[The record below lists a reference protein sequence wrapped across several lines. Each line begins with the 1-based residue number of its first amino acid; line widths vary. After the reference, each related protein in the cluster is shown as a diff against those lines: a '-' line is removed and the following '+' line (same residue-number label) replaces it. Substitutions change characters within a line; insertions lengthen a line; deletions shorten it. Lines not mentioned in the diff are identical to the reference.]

1 MISREPSSFRDP
13 SAFMYFENGIYYRFL
28 HYSYKLDYDHLLSSG
43 LYESLTQKKWL
54 IEHEECENNSD
65 GAYKLLKPRQLR
77 FLNYPYEWSF
87 RQLKDAALLTLGIL
101 KESIKHGMILKDA
114 TAFNIVFEGNKPVFI
129 DSASFERYDETKP
142 WKAYRQ
148 FCECFL
154 APLVLARYRGSAMLG
169 MQLQYPE
176 GIPIALTS
184 KLLPGRSWF
193 HSLCLLHIHLQ
204 NAISGSS
211 KTVLNS
217 FSKEKMMRIISH
229 LESGIKSLDNNRET
243 SQWSKYYTQTIL
255 SPEYLNDK
263 ISSVSRLTRDL
274 HVKKIVDLGA
284 NTGEFAALFTQP
296 GAQVIAADFDH
307 ICIDQIHTSSDR
319 ITSVVVN
326 LMNPTPAIGWMN
338 CERKTFEER
347 INADLV
353 LALALMHHLCISKNL
368 SFDLLAS
375 GLSKF
380 GEYLLVEYV
389 PIDDPKAVILLA
401 HRDNIFQ
408 EYTEIN
414 FREAFAAEFELLSE
428 SEIADSKRKLF
439 LMKRKIKG

>member
-13 SAFMYFENGIYYRFL
+13 SAFMYSENGIYYRFL
-28 HYSYKLDYDHLLSSG
+28 HNSYKLDYDHLLSSG
-43 LYESLTQKKWL
+43 LYQSLTQKKWL
-54 IEHEECENNSD
+54 IEHEECETKPE
-65 GAYKLLKPRQLR
+65 GAYKLLKPRQLS

-101 KESIKHGMILKDA
+101 QESIKYGMILKDA
-114 TAFNIVFEGNKPVFI
+114 TGFNIIFEGNRPVFI

-148 FCECFL
+148 FCESFL
-154 APLVLARYRGSAMLG
+154 SPLVLARYRGSGMLG
-169 MQLQYPE
+169 MQLQYPD

-184 KLLPGRSWF
+184 KLLPGRSWL

-204 NAISGSS
+204 NAVSRSS
-211 KTVLNS
+211 KTVSNS
-217 FSKEKMMRIISH
+217 FSKEKLMRIISH
-229 LESGIKSLDNNRET
+229 LESGIKSLDNSRET
-243 SQWSKYYTQTIL
+243 SQWSKYYTETIL
-255 SPEYLNDK
+255 SPKYLNDK
-263 ISSVSRLTRDL
+263 ISSVSQLTRDL
-274 HVKKIVDLGA
+274 DAKQIVDLGA
-284 NTGEFAALFTQP
+284 NTGEFAALFAGP
-296 GAQVIAADFDH
+296 GAHVIAADFDH
-307 ICIDQIHTSSDR
+307 RCIDQLYTSRED

-338 CERKTFEER
+338 NERKTFEER

-368 SFDLLAS
+368 SFDLLAR
-375 GLSKF
+375 GLSRF
-380 GEYLLVEYV
+380 GEYLLVEFV
-389 PIDDPKAVILLA
+389 PIDDPKAVILLS
-401 HRDNIFQ
+401 HRDNIF
-408 EYTEIN
+408 EDYTEIN
-414 FREAFAAEFELLSE
+414 FRKAFSVEFELLKE